1 MFVGVSCVIIC
12 HLRHLCRYMSMG
24 CRWGFWVSFH
34 VRSMSTYVVV
44 CKTYSNKQP
53 KVLSLG
59 WCWGGLFVSLFIA
72 LCRSLCRCG
81 VLWGGVSFVVL

>member
-1 MFVGVSCVIIC
+1 MCRCLLSWGCVCWGFMCHNMSFTSLMSLYVNGVS
-12 HLRHLCRYMSMG
+12 MG
-24 CRWGFWVSFH
+24 VVSFH

-59 WCWGGLFVSLFIA
+59 GCGGGVGLFANIK
-72 LCRSLCRCG
+72 
-81 VLWGGVSFVVL
+81 